1 MGSPFAPNEVPTPV
15 LQRRWRKVGITSG
28 RIMKFSRCVTHKRK
42 IPPTQRSD
50 DFVGWIGGKMN
61 RACCGAVDLS
71 GMIHGEAVFKMNTT
85 TSCGWLQ
92 ANPQK
97 QRDLWQRIS
106 RIERCVKIIWK
117 KLLRQSGDSRTY
129 RRLLE
134 LFFLFTATMIA
145 IGGLWLVRAEKGFHD
160 LLQRI
165 MSSTLPA
172 SSKDDL
178 MGV

>member
-1 MGSPFAPNEVPTPV
+1 M
-15 LQRRWRKVGITSG
+15 
-28 RIMKFSRCVTHKRK
+28 
-42 IPPTQRSD
+42 
-50 DFVGWIGGKMN
+50 DFVGWIVGKMN
-61 RACCGAVDLS
+61 RVCCGAVNFSWASPHGSGGSHGDNQPLS
-71 GMIHGEAVFKMNTT
+71 VAAFKMNTT

-134 LFFLFTATMIA
+134 LFFLFTAAMMA
-145 IGGLWLVRAEKGFHD
+145 IGGLWLVRAEKSFHN

>member
-1 MGSPFAPNEVPTPV
+1 MLSTTKSEFLRIVQPHKV
-15 LQRRWRKVGITSG
+15 LFVKNTAHAAQRWFCRV
-28 RIMKFSRCVTHKRK
+28 
-42 IPPTQRSD
+42 
-50 DFVGWIGGKMN
+50 
-61 RACCGAVDLS
+61 
-71 GMIHGEAVFKMNTT
+71 
-85 TSCGWLQ
+85 
-92 ANPQK
+92 K
-97 QRDLWQRIS
+97 QRQNESGVLRDGWSFRDNPRWGSVQNEHDHILWMASGQSTKAAGFVAENITHWTVRQDNL
-106 RIERCVKIIWK
+106 K

-145 IGGLWLVRAEKGFHD
+145 IGGLWLVRAEKGFHN

>member
-1 MGSPFAPNEVPTPV
+1 MRSTTKNKFWKIEQLHKILFVKKKNTAHAA
-15 LQRRWRKVGITSG
+15 QRWILSG
-28 RIMKFSRCVTHKRK
+28 ETAAK
-42 IPPTQRSD
+42 
-50 DFVGWIGGKMN
+50 WIGVLRG
-61 RACCGAVDLS
+61 
-71 GMIHGEAVFKMNTT
+71 
-85 TSCGWLQ
+85 GWSF
-92 ANPQK
+92 
-97 QRDLWQRIS
+97 RDDPRRGCVQNEHDHILWMASSQSTKAAGFVTENITHWTVRQDNL
-106 RIERCVKIIWK
+106 K

-145 IGGLWLVRAEKGFHD
+145 IGGLWLVRAEKGFHN